1 MIRLVVGLG
10 ASAGGLEAFKTFFAA
25 MSPGSGMA
33 FVLVQHLDP
42 HHKSLLV
49 ELLSKH
55 TEMSVVQAE
64 DGMAVAADQV
74 FVIPPNAVL
83 TIKDGILHVTTPAP
97 PREHRK
103 PIDVFFAALAEDQ
116 QEKAVSI
123 ILSGSGSDGSLGLK
137 AIKEHG
143 GLTLAQAGFDATA
156 LLGMPSS
163 AAATGLVDEVL
174 PVERMPARLLE
185 YARHLSSVGD
195 RKAPDGTRRDAAEH
209 LTKICTLLRARL
221 GHDFSEYKEST
232 LVRRIQRRMQV
243 LQIDGVPDYIDRLR
257 QEPSQLDL
265 LFRDL
270 LIGVTQFFRD
280 PEAFAV
286 LESEVMPKLLENKGS
301 EDQIRIWVPG
311 CATGEEAYSIAILVK
326 EAMIK
331 AETAPRVQIFA
342 SDLDEHA
349 VTVARHGRYRKPLAG
364 VSPERLERWFV
375 DEGDDYCVIKDIRE
389 MCVYSTHN
397 LIKDPPFAKLDLI
410 SCRNLLIYLNAAL
423 QSRLVRTF
431 HYALRPSGYL
441 FLGASEGVA
450 RHGGLFA
457 VLDKKHRLFQR
468 RDDVRG
474 SLPAIPAAAA
484 ASGQPGPAHPAAAIG
499 DGVDRRVRHALE
511 KYSPAY
517 VVINHQHEVVRFSG
531 RTGHYIEHSPGAA
544 SLNLFSILRKDLLP
558 AVRAAVQNASA
569 MRQPVVH
576 EDVALAVNGTS
587 KIINV
592 VVEPITAEADAELY
606 LVAFQERGF
615 VDRLRAPTATA
626 ESADSRVQA
635 IERELRATRA
645 HLQSTIDDLEIANEE
660 LKSANEEYQSV
671 NEEFQSTNEEL
682 ESSKEELQ
690 SMNEELQTLN
700 GELSSKNDSLAE
712 SNSDIR
718 NLLDST
724 QIATL
729 FLDSDLRIRNF
740 TPAMSEIFHV
750 RAGDRGRPIT
760 EIVTRLSYPDL
771 KRDVK
776 QVLRS
781 LSMVEREV
789 AVAQDGA
796 TFLMRIR
803 PYRTVADVIAGVV
816 ITFIDITERKRHEE
830 ERGRLAAIIDSSQ
843 DAIIGHS
850 LDDTITSWNASA
862 EKIFGYTAQEAVGK
876 PLAMLIPEHQSDEVP
891 RILERLAEGERV
903 EHFEVG
909 RVTKTGKRIDI
920 SMTISPV
927 RDASGAMIAAST
939 VARDISERK
948 RHDEERARLA
958 AIVESSDDAIIS
970 KDLDGIIVSWN
981 RGAARL
987 FGYTAE
993 EAVGKPITILYP
1005 PDRLDESSE
1014 ILARIRRGERIDHYD
1029 TVRRNKDGRLA
1040 DVSLTVSPVKD
1051 AEGRVIGA
1059 SKIARDVTDRRR
1071 AEDLRALMAGEL
1083 NHRVKNTLATVQSIA
1098 AHSLKGASDSQSRET
1113 FDERLVALSRTHDLL
1128 SRDNWEGA
1136 SLRELLLQELEPYR
1150 SEEGTRFVVAGP
1162 DLGLPPKAA
1171 LALGMA
1177 FHELATNAAKYGAL
1191 SRPAGQVRVTWEV
1204 LRASEPSALRLTW
1217 AEAGGPPVERT
1228 GRKGFGSIMIERGLA
1243 LELDCTVAL
1252 DFRPSGLVCTVEMPL
1267 PAAGASH

>member
-1 MIRLVVGLG
+1 MHRPSTEPSDSGIDGAAPPRRPAGRENRVISLVVGLG

-25 MSPGSGMA
+25 MPPASGMA

-49 ELLSKH
+49 ELLGKH
-55 TEMSVVQAE
+55 TEMPVVQAE

-83 TIKDGILHVTTPAP
+83 TIKDGVLHVTTPAP

-103 PIDVFFAALAEDQ
+103 PIDLFFAALAEDQ

-123 ILSGSGSDGSLGLK
+123 ILSVSGSDGSLGLK
-137 AIKEHG
+137 AIKECG
-143 GLTLAQAGFDATA
+143 GFTLAQAGFDATA

-163 AAATGLVDEVL
+163 AAATGLVDEVI
-174 PVERMPARLLE
+174 PVERMPGRLLE
-185 YARHLSSVGD
+185 YAQHLSSVGD

-209 LTKICTLLRARL
+209 LTKICALLRARL

-243 LQIDGVPDYIDRLR
+243 LQIDDVPAYIDRLR
-257 QEPSQLDL
+257 QDSSQLDL
-265 LFRDL
+265 LFQDL

-280 PEAFAV
+280 PEAFAA
-286 LESEVMPKLLENKGS
+286 LESEVMPKLLANKGS
-301 EDQIRIWVPG
+301 EEQIRIWVPG

-331 AETAPRVQIFA
+331 AEAAPRIQIFA

-364 VSPERLERWFV
+364 LSPERLERWFV
-375 DEGDDYCVIKDIRE
+375 DEGNDYCVIKDVRE
-389 MCVYSTHN
+389 MCIYSTHN
-397 LIKDPPFAKLDLI
+397 LVKDPPFAKLDLI

-474 SLPAIPAAAA
+474 LLPAVPAAAA
-484 ASGQPGPAHPAAAIG
+484 ASGQPGSAHPAAIIG

-517 VVINHQHEVVRFSG
+517 VVVNHQHEVVRFSG
-531 RTGHYIEHSPGAA
+531 RTGHYIEHSSGEA

-558 AVRAAVQNASA
+558 AVRAAVQNAA
-569 MRQPVVH
+569 ATRQPVVH
-576 EDVALAVNGTS
+576 EDLVVASNGTS
-587 KIINV
+587 KLINL
-592 VVEPITAEADAELY
+592 VVEPISAEADAELY

-615 VDRLRAPTATA
+615 VNRPAAPAPA
-626 ESADSRVQA
+626 ESADTRTQA

-645 HLQSTIDDLEIANEE
+645 QLQSTIDDLEIANEE

-712 SNSDIR
+712 SNSDLK

-781 LSMVEREV
+781 LAMVEHEV

-796 TFLMRIR
+796 TYLMRIR

-816 ITFIDITERKRHEE
+816 ITFVDISERKRHEA
-830 ERGRLAAIIDSSQ
+830 ERARLAAIIDSSQ
-843 DAIIGHS
+843 DAVIGHS
-850 LDDTITSWNASA
+850 LDGTITSWNAGA
-862 EKIFGYTAQEAVGK
+862 EKIFGYTAQEALGK
-876 PLAMLIPEHQSDEVP
+876 PLTTLIPEHQPDEAP
-891 RILERLAEGERV
+891 RILDRLAEGERV
-903 EHFEVG
+903 EHFEIG
-909 RVTKTGKRIDI
+909 RVTKAGNRIDV

-927 RDASGAMIAAST
+927 RDGSGAMIAAST
-939 VARDISERK
+939 VARDISGRK
-948 RHDEERARLA
+948 LQDEERARLA
-958 AIVESSDDAIIS
+958 AIVDSSDDAIIS
-970 KDLDGIIVSWN
+970 KDLDCIIVS
-981 RGAARL
+981 
-987 FGYTAE
+987 
-993 EAVGKPITILYP
+993 
-1005 PDRLDESSE
+1005 
-1014 ILARIRRGERIDHYD
+1014 
-1029 TVRRNKDGRLA
+1029 
-1040 DVSLTVSPVKD
+1040 
-1051 AEGRVIGA
+1051 
-1059 SKIARDVTDRRR
+1059 
-1071 AEDLRALMAGEL
+1071 
-1083 NHRVKNTLATVQSIA
+1083 
-1098 AHSLKGASDSQSRET
+1098 
-1113 FDERLVALSRTHDLL
+1113 
-1128 SRDNWEGA
+1128 
-1136 SLRELLLQELEPYR
+1136 
-1150 SEEGTRFVVAGP
+1150 
-1162 DLGLPPKAA
+1162 
-1171 LALGMA
+1171 
-1177 FHELATNAAKYGAL
+1177 
-1191 SRPAGQVRVTWEV
+1191 
-1204 LRASEPSALRLTW
+1204 
-1217 AEAGGPPVERT
+1217 
-1228 GRKGFGSIMIERGLA
+1228 
-1243 LELDCTVAL
+1243 
-1252 DFRPSGLVCTVEMPL
+1252 
-1267 PAAGASH
+1267 